1 MAKKYDNDFKYKVI
15 ISFCDG
21 KNTTE
26 INEIYGVSPSTS
38 WNWVKKFISDGPFE
52 KENELSQARKD
63 ELEKLKKKATKRE
76 LDSRQLGAS
85 TTTDFKWLLE
95 YDKELEQWRGF
106 AEEWIKSKAKDKNKS
121 INNLSTFFKKY
132 VIPKKNNIPKTVANF
147 LSCEYTAP
155 DFYEICFESLK
166 TGVSCANKIVEFIDW
181 ILLENFSDEDDFG
194 NKITPPEFCNPLKKY
209 IPDGSNSYK
218 LSQSDKNVLPY
229 KFIKDLRLILCP
241 DNATS
246 FKHWKWAQE
255 ATDSKTGGGSW
266 FIVDESIIDKDDP
279 DCVYRTRKSSPYE
292 RKTKGVV
299 SDVVYE
305 LWSPVTSVALLI
317 KLSLPLRTYQVRMLD
332 SGEMDTYKYVQ
343 ENKTE
348 QGEWIKNDSPLSKG
362 DKNYPFEKGVLR
374 KFINTESNI
383 DMTGFF
389 INTNKTSDINKDED
403 EKGYEVPWQYEEV
416 QYWLAKLRDWQQKY
430 NPLDKPTPWTELT
443 KKHIGNVKDIKILKQ
458 MGSTTF
464 LFRNASCSNEE
475 HLPIADG
482 VLDTFWHKLLS
493 ELQIKVNKNLETQK
507 PIKFIKNRKWTFYP
521 LHSLRVSLITA
532 YALEGGVPIQIL
544 SKMVAGHSTLIMT
557 LYYTKPGISY
567 ITDTLTEA
575 QNKLNE
581 KEIEAYER
589 FMRENGLEEIK
600 NNSAIN
606 DNIAYEAF
614 INARE
619 SGGASIM
626 VGDKGI
632 CPKGNFGCDCG
643 GVFTNDETGKTKYGP
658 VPGYPEMNCVR
669 CRWFITGPAFL
680 PGLVH
685 HINVIGYNISETSKR
700 MLEFQDKIEEL
711 EDEKID
717 CEYDNQIFTKEN
729 ELLKYTELKKQEVL
743 KNDKLALD
751 YSSTYRLISKCIQLV
766 DNAPSDSEESVQL
779 VTVASENDIKLSVRN
794 AELEFEQLQVICNGA
809 EIFPETDASKAILK
823 RSQIIDLTLSKN
835 GKQPVMF
842 ALTEKEQLVAGN
854 QFMRILV
861 NKIESMKKLDKNES
875 FQEAVLY
882 AEGRKQL
889 SEIGITDETIEE
901 IKPIKMD
908 KHLLTLGQSDN
919 LNFEIIN

>member
-1 MAKKYDNDFKYKVI
+1 MARKKYDNDFKYEAIK
-15 ISFCDG
+15 SFCDG
-21 KNTTE
+21 KNTSE
-26 INEIYGVSPSTS
+26 IQKIHGVSPSTFLK
-38 WNWVKKFISDGPFE
+38 WVKKFISDGPFE
-52 KENELSQARKD
+52 KEDELSEERKD
-63 ELEKLKKKATKRE
+63 ELEKLRKKATKRE
-76 LDSRQLGAS
+76 LDSRRKGSS
-85 TTTDFKWLLE
+85 TTFDFKWLLE

-106 AEEWIKSKAKDKNKS
+106 AEEWIKTKTRSKNTS
-121 INNLSTFFKKY
+121 ISALSNFFKKY
-132 VIPKKNNIPKTVANF
+132 VIPNQNNVPRTVADF
-147 LSCEYTAP
+147 LSSEYNAP
-155 DFYEICFESLK
+155 DVYEICYPSAK
-166 TGVSCANKIVEFIDW
+166 KGVEYAKKIVEFIDW

-209 IPDGSNSYK
+209 IPNGSNSYN

-246 FKHWKWAQE
+246 FKDWTWAQQ
-255 ATDSKTGGGSW
+255 ATDSKTIGGSW
-266 FIVDESIIDKDDP
+266 FIVDESIIDKNDP
-279 DCVYRTRKSSPYE
+279 DCVYRTRKSSSYE
-292 RKTKGVV
+292 RKTKGVP
-299 SDVVYE
+299 DEVYE
-305 LWSPVTSVALLI
+305 LWSPVISVALLI
-317 KLSLPLRTYQVRMLD
+317 KLSLPLRTYQLRMLD

-343 ENKTE
+343 DNKTE
-348 QGEWIKNDSPLSKG
+348 QGKWIKNDSPLSKG

-389 INTNKTSDINKDED
+389 INTNKTADINKDED

-430 NPLDKPTPWTELT
+430 NPVDKPTPWTELT
-443 KKHIGNVKDIKILKQ
+443 NKHLGNAKDIKILKQ
-458 MGSTTF
+458 MGVTTF

-475 HLPIADG
+475 HFPITDRL
-482 VLDTFWHKLLS
+482 LDTLWYKLLS
-493 ELQIKVNKNLETQK
+493 KLQIEVNKNLESQN
-507 PIKFIKNRKWTFYP
+507 PIKFIKNKEWTFYP

-532 YALEGGVPIQIL
+532 YALDGGVPIQIL

-581 KEIEAYER
+581 KDIESYER
-589 FMRENGLEEIK
+589 FLRDNGLEEIK

-614 INARE
+614 MNARD

-643 GVFTNDETGKTKYGP
+643 GISVNDDTGKTTYGP

-711 EDEKID
+711 EDEKIY
-717 CEYDNQIFTKEN
+717 CEDNNQIFTKEN
-729 ELLKYTELKKQEVL
+729 ELFKYTELKKQEVL

-861 NKIESMKKLDKNES
+861 NKIESMKKLSKSES
-875 FQEAVLY
+875 FKEAVFY

-901 IKPIKMD
+901 IKSIKMD
-908 KHLLTLGQSDN
+908 KYILTLGQSDN
-919 LNFEIIN
+919 RNFQIIN

>member
-1 MAKKYDNDFKYKVI
+1 MARKKYDNDFRYKI
-15 ISFCDG
+15 IEMFCNG
-21 KNTTE
+21 KNSTE
-26 INEIYGVSPSTS
+26 IQKEFEVMGHTVMR
-38 WNWVKKFISDGPFE
+38 WVREFISDGPFE
-52 KENELSQARKD
+52 KEDELSDKRKD
-63 ELEKLKKKATKRE
+63 FLENLRKKATKRE
-76 LDSRQLGAS
+76 LEIRPKGQK
-85 TTTDFKWLLE
+85 TDTEFKWILE
-95 YDKELEQWRGF
+95 YDKELEQWREF
-106 AEEWIKSKAKDKNKS
+106 AEKWLKTKTRNKS
-121 INNLSTFFKKY
+121 NKMCALSIFFKDY
-132 VIPKKNNIPKTVANF
+132 VIPKQNNIPRTVADF
-147 LSCEYTAP
+147 LLSGHNAP
-155 DFYEICFESLK
+155 DFYEICFASIKSGMML
-166 TGVSCANKIVEFIDW
+166 ANNIPEFIDW

-218 LSQSDKNVLPY
+218 PSQSDKNVLPY
-229 KFIKDLRLILCP
+229 KFINDLSLILCP

-246 FKHWKWAQE
+246 FKDWTWAQQ
-255 ATDSKTGGGSW
+255 ATDSKSIGGSW
-266 FIVDESIIDKDDP
+266 FIVDESIIDKNDP

-292 RKTKGVV
+292 RKTKGV
-299 SDVVYE
+299 SDVVFE
-305 LWSPVTSVALLI
+305 MWSPVIPVALLL

-332 SGEMDTYKYVQ
+332 SGEMDTYKHVQ
-343 ENKTE
+343 KNKIE
-348 QGEWIKNDSPLSKG
+348 QGEWIKNDCKLSQG
-362 DKNYPFEKGVLR
+362 NENFPFAKGVLR
-374 KFINTESNI
+374 KFKNTESNI
-383 DMTGFF
+383 NMTGFF
-389 INTNKTSDINKDED
+389 INTNKTADINKDED
-403 EKGYEVPWQYEEV
+403 EKGYEIPWQNEEI
-416 QYWLAKLRDWQQKY
+416 QYWIAKLRDWQQKY
-430 NPLDKPTPWTELT
+430 NPVDKPTPWTELT
-443 KKHIGNVKDIKILKQ
+443 SKHLGNVKDIKLLKH

-464 LFRNASCSNEE
+464 LFRNASCLNEE
-475 HLPIADG
+475 HLPISIK
-482 VLDTFWHKLLS
+482 VLDTLWYKVLS
-493 ELQIKVNKNLETQK
+493 ELEIEVNKNLDTQK
-507 PIKFIKNRKWTFYP
+507 TIKFIKNEGSTFYP

-567 ITDTLTEA
+567 ITDTLTKA

-581 KEIEAYER
+581 KEIESYER
-589 FMRENGLEEIK
+589 FLRDNGLEEIK

-614 INARE
+614 LNARD

-643 GVFTNDETGKTKYGP
+643 GISVNDDTGRTTYGP

-711 EDEKID
+711 EDEKFY
-717 CEYDNQIFTKEN
+717 CEDNNQIFTKEN
-729 ELLKYTELKKQEVL
+729 ELFKYTELKKQEVL

-751 YSSTYRLISKCIQLV
+751 YSSTYRLISKCIKLV

-779 VTVASENDIKLSVRN
+779 VTVASENDIKLSIRN

-809 EIFPETDASKAILK
+809 EIFPETDASKAVLK

-861 NKIESMKKLDKNES
+861 NKIESMKKLSKSES
-875 FQEAVLY
+875 FKEAVFY

-901 IKPIKMD
+901 IKSIKMD
-908 KHLLTLGQSDN
+908 MHLLTLGQNDN
-919 LNFEIIN
+919 RNLEIIN

>member
-1 MAKKYDNDFKYKVI
+1 MARKKYDNDFKYKVI
-15 ISFCDG
+15 KSFCDG
-21 KNTTE
+21 KNTIE

-374 KFINTESNI
+374 KFINT
-383 DMTGFF
+383 
-389 INTNKTSDINKDED
+389 NKTADINKDED

-643 GVFTNDETGKTKYGP
+643 GISINDDTGKTTYGP

>member
-1 MAKKYDNDFKYKVI
+1 MAKYDNDFKYRTIK
-15 ISFCDG
+15 SFCDG
-21 KNTTE
+21 KTTPE
-26 INEIYGVSPSTS
+26 INEIYGVSPATFLR
-38 WNWVKKFISDGPFE
+38 WVRDFISDGPFE
-52 KENELSQARKD
+52 KENELSEARKD
-63 ELEKLKKKATKRE
+63 VLEKLRKKATKRE
-76 LDSRQLGAS
+76 LDSRNQGIT

-106 AEEWIKSKAKDKNKS
+106 AEEWIKSKTRSKS
-121 INNLSTFFKKY
+121 DAIKSLSTFFKKY

-155 DFYEICFESLK
+155 DFYEICFKSIK
-166 TGVSCANKIVEFIDW
+166 TGVSWANNIIEFIDW
-181 ILLENFSDEDDFG
+181 ILLEAFSNEDDFG
-194 NKITPPEFCNPLKKY
+194 YKITPPEFCNPLKKY
-209 IPDGSNSYK
+209 IPNGSNSYN

-229 KFIKDLRLILCP
+229 KFINDLRLILCP

-255 ATDSKTGGGSW
+255 ATDSKKGGSW

-279 DCVYRTRKSSPYE
+279 DCVYRKRKSSKYE
-292 RKTKGVV
+292 KESK
-299 SDVVYE
+299 DVQDEVYE
-305 LWSPVTSVALLI
+305 LWSPVISVALLI

-389 INTNKTSDINKDED
+389 INTNKTADINKDEY

-416 QYWLAKLRDWQQKY
+416 QYWLVKLRDWQQKY
-430 NPLDKPTPWTELT
+430 NPVAEPTPWTMLK
-443 KKHIGNVKDIKILKQ
+443 KKHLGNIKDIKILKQ

-464 LFRNASCSNEE
+464 LFRNASVSNEK
-475 HLPIADG
+475 HLPIIDKS
-482 VLDTFWHKLLS
+482 LILLWYKLLS
-493 ELQIKVNKNLETQK
+493 KLEIEVNKDLNTQK
-507 PIKFIKNRKWTFYP
+507 PIKFIKNKQTTFYP
-521 LHSLRVSLITA
+521 LHALRVSLITA

-581 KEIEAYER
+581 KEIESYER
-589 FMRENGLEEIK
+589 FLRENGLEEIK
-600 NNSAIN
+600 NNIAIN

-619 SGGASIM
+619 SGGASII

-643 GVFTNDETGKTKYGP
+643 GIFINDDTGKTTYGA

-711 EDEKID
+711 EDEKIY
-717 CEYDNQIFTKEN
+717 CEYNNQIFTKEN
-729 ELLKYTELKKQEVL
+729 ELFKYTELKKQEVL

-766 DNAPSDSEESVQL
+766 DNTSSDSEEGVQL

-823 RSQIIDLTLSKN
+823 RSQIMDLTLSKN

-861 NKIESMKKLDKNES
+861 NKIESMKKLSKIES
-875 FQEAVLY
+875 FKEAVLY

-901 IKPIKMD
+901 IKSIKMD
-908 KHLLTLGQSDN
+908 KNLLTLGQSDN

>member
-1 MAKKYDNDFKYKVI
+1 MARKKYDNDFKYKVI
-15 ISFCDG
+15 KSFCDG
-21 KNTTE
+21 KNTIE

-38 WNWVKKFISDGPFE
+38 LKWVKKFISDGPFE
-52 KENELSQARKD
+52 KENELSEARKD
-63 ELEKLKKKATKRE
+63 ELEKLRKKATKRE
-76 LDSRQLGAS
+76 LDSRKQGS
-85 TTTDFKWLLE
+85 TTTTDFKWLLE

-106 AEEWIKSKAKDKNKS
+106 AEEWTKSKTRAKDKCIVS
-121 INNLSTFFKKY
+121 LTSFFKKY
-132 VIPKKNNIPKTVANF
+132 VIPKKNNIPKTVADF
-147 LSCEYTAP
+147 LLCEYTAP

-166 TGVSCANKIVEFIDW
+166 TGVAYAKKIVEFIDW
-181 ILLENFSDEDDFG
+181 ILLEKFSDEDDFG
-194 NKITPPEFCNPLKKY
+194 DKITPPEFCNPLKKY
-209 IPDGSNSYK
+209 IPDGSNSSN

-229 KFIKDLRLILCP
+229 KFIKDLRSILCP

-255 ATDSKTGGGSW
+255 ATDSKKGGSW

-279 DCVYRTRKSSPYE
+279 DCVYRIRKSSKYE
-292 RKTKGVV
+292 KENKGAP
-299 SDVVYE
+299 DVLYE

-348 QGEWIKNDSPLSKG
+348 QGKWIKNDSPLSKG
-362 DKNYPFEKGVLR
+362 DENYPLEKGVLR

-389 INTNKTSDINKDED
+389 INTNKTADINKDED

-430 NPLDKPTPWTELT
+430 NPVDKPTPWTEL
-443 KKHIGNVKDIKILKQ
+443 KSKHLGFIKDIKILKQ

-464 LFRNASCSNEE
+464 LFRNASVSNEK
-475 HLPIADG
+475 HLPIIYKS
-482 VLDTFWHKLLS
+482 LNPLWHKLLS
-493 ELQIKVNKNLETQK
+493 KLEIEVNKGLNTHN
-507 PIKFIKNRKWTFYP
+507 PIKFIKNKITTFYP
-521 LHSLRVSLITA
+521 LHALRVSLITA

-575 QNKLNE
+575 QNKLNK
-581 KEIEAYER
+581 KEIESYER
-589 FMRENGLEEIK
+589 FLRDNGLEEIK

-614 INARE
+614 VNARE

-643 GVFTNDETGKTKYGP
+643 GISINDDTGKTTYGP

-842 ALTEKEQLVAGN
+842 ALTEKEQLIAGN

-861 NKIESMKKLDKNES
+861 NKIESMKKLSKSES